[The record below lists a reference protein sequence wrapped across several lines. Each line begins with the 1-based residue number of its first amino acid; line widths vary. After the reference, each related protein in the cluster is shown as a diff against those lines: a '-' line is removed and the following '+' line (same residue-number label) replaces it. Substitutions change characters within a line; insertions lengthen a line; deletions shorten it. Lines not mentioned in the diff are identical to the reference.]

1 VSVFNML
8 RMIKRQILLS
18 SGTSRQDLTMR
29 ILHLLNHTNR
39 LNGHVHA
46 AVDLACAQI
55 KLGHS
60 VAVASGGGDFD
71 ALLAA
76 NNIETMLVSHE
87 RRPATLLKSLNS
99 LYSLVRGWRP
109 DVVHAHMMTSAL
121 LAWPV
126 CKSAGI
132 PLVTTV
138 HNEFQKS
145 SVLMGL
151 GTRVIAVSEA
161 VGCSM
166 QKRGISKSR
175 LNVVLNGTIGSA
187 RFEGKDR
194 TPRRLDSPAII
205 FVGGL
210 HPRKGLPDLFAA
222 FDTVHER
229 NPAARLYIVG
239 DGPHRDEYIKLV
251 SSMNCGSAV
260 TFMGAQDD
268 QFPFLLGAD
277 VFVLPSHADP
287 APLVL
292 SEAREAGCA
301 IVATNVDGIPELLE
315 HGQAGILVPA
325 RDRTALSAAICTL
338 VEDSATLQQWKEKS
352 QSNVDHLRIER
363 VARET
368 LEIYAAASRQIRG
381 NRSERA

>member
-1 VSVFNML
+1 
-8 RMIKRQILLS
+8 
-18 SGTSRQDLTMR
+18 MR

-46 AVDLACAQI
+46 AVDLACAQV
-55 KLGHS
+55 KLGHN

-76 NNIETMLVSHE
+76 NNVETMQVSHE
-87 RRPATLLKSLNS
+87 RRTGVLLKSLAS
-99 LYSLVRGWRP
+99 LNRLVRTWRP

-126 CKSAGI
+126 CKLARI

-145 SVLMGL
+145 AVLMGL

-161 VGCSM
+161 VGNSM
-166 QKRGISKSR
+166 EKRGIPRAR

-187 RFEGKDR
+187 RFDGKDR
-194 TPRRLDSPAII
+194 TPRHLDSPAII

-222 FDTVHER
+222 FDTVHAK
-229 NPAARLYIVG
+229 NPGARLYVLG
-239 DGPHRDEYIKLV
+239 DGPHREEYARSV
-251 SSMNCGSAV
+251 SAMNCSTAV
-260 TFMGAQDD
+260 NFMGAQDD
-268 QFPFLLGAD
+268 PLPFLLGAD

-301 IVATNVDGIPELLE
+301 IVATMVDGIPQLLE
-315 HGQAGILVPA
+315 QGHAGMLVPA
-325 RDRTALSAAICTL
+325 RDPAALSAAICSL
-338 VEDSATLQQWKEKS
+338 IENPVALREWREKS
-352 QSNVDHLRIER
+352 QYKVEYLRIER

-368 LEIYAAASRQIRG
+368 LDIYTAASRQVRG
-381 NRSERA
+381 KRFGFA

>member
-1 VSVFNML
+1 
-8 RMIKRQILLS
+8 
-18 SGTSRQDLTMR
+18 MR
-29 ILHLLNHTNR
+29 IMHLLNHTNR

-46 AVDLACAQI
+46 AVDLACAQVE
-55 KLGHS
+55 LGHV

-76 NNIETMLVSHE
+76 NKVEPMVVDHE
-87 RRPATLLKSLNS
+87 RRPVTLLKSI
-99 LYSLVRGWRP
+99 YSLRCLVRDWRP
-109 DVVHAHMMTSAL
+109 DVVHAHMMTSAI

-126 CKSAGI
+126 CKLAGI

-161 VGCSM
+161 VGRSM
-166 QKRGISKSR
+166 QKRGIPKSR
-175 LNVVLNGTIGSA
+175 LHVVLNGTIGSA

-194 TPRRLDSPAII
+194 TPRRLDSPAI
-205 FVGGL
+205 VCVAGL
-210 HPRKGLPDLFAA
+210 HPRKGLPDLFSA
-222 FDTVHER
+222 FETVHAR

-239 DGPHRDEYIKLV
+239 DGPYRDDYIELV
-251 SSMNCGSAV
+251 SSMACGSAV

-268 QFPFLLGAD
+268 PFPFLSGAD
-277 VFVLPSHADP
+277 IFVLPSHADP

-301 IVATNVDGIPELLE
+301 IVATSVDGIPQLLE
-315 HGQAGILVPA
+315 HGQAGILVPV
-325 RDRTALSAAICTL
+325 RDPAALSAAICSL
-338 VEDSATLQQWKEKS
+338 VEDSATLQQWRKAS
-352 QSNVDHLRIER
+352 QTNVDYLRIER

-368 LEIYAAASRQIRG
+368 LEIYASASHQVRG
-381 NRSERA
+381 IPGARSATRA

>member
-1 VSVFNML
+1 
-8 RMIKRQILLS
+8 
-18 SGTSRQDLTMR
+18 
-29 ILHLLNHTNR
+29 
-39 LNGHVHA
+39 
-46 AVDLACAQI
+46 
-55 KLGHS
+55 
-60 VAVASGGGDFD
+60 
-71 ALLAA
+71 
-76 NNIETMLVSHE
+76 
-87 RRPATLLKSLNS
+87 
-99 LYSLVRGWRP
+99 
-109 DVVHAHMMTSAL
+109 MMTSAL

-251 SSMNCGSAV
+251 SSMDCGSAV

-301 IVATNVDGIPELLE
+301 IVATNVDGIPELYDRLS
-315 HGQAGILVPA
+315 IPFPA
-325 RDRTALSAAICTL
+325 RDRTACASAAICTL
-338 VEDSATLQQWKEKS
+338 VENRRPSSGRKRVNQRRSFARGGSPAGVRPPLAKFAGTVQSALDHPNMTRS
-352 QSNVDHLRIER
+352 DTQSP
-363 VARET
+363 
-368 LEIYAAASRQIRG
+368 S
-381 NRSERA
+381 

>member
-1 VSVFNML
+1 
-8 RMIKRQILLS
+8 
-18 SGTSRQDLTMR
+18 MR

-39 LNGHVHA
+39 MNGHVHA
-46 AVDLACAQI
+46 AVDLSCAQV
-55 KLGHS
+55 KFGHS
-60 VAVASGGGDFD
+60 VALASGGGDFD

-76 NNIETMLVSHE
+76 NSVETMLISHE

-99 LYSLVRGWRP
+99 LYRLVRKWRP
-109 DVVHAHMMTSAL
+109 DIVHAHMMTSAL

-126 CKSAGI
+126 CKSTGI

-145 SVLMGL
+145 SILMGI
-151 GTRVIAVSEA
+151 GTRVIAVSEE
-161 VGCSM
+161 VGRSM
-166 QKRGISKSR
+166 QKRGIPKSR

-222 FDTVHER
+222 FDNVHKR
-229 NPAARLYIVG
+229 NPASRLYIVG
-239 DGPHRDEYIKLV
+239 DGPHRDEYTKLV
-251 SSMNCGSAV
+251 SSMDSASAV
-260 TFMGAQDD
+260 TFMGGQDD
-268 QFPFLLGAD
+268 PFPFLLGAD
-277 VFVLPSHADP
+277 IFVLPSHADP

-301 IVATNVDGIPELLE
+301 IVATAVDGIPQLLE
-315 HGQAGILVPA
+315 QGQAGILVPA
-325 RDRTALSAAICTL
+325 HDPAALSAAICSL
-338 VEDSATLQQWKEKS
+338 VDDPKTLQQWKEKS
-352 QSNVDHLRIER
+352 QFNVDHLRIER

-368 LEIYAAASRQIRG
+368 LEVYAAASGKFRG
-381 NRSERA
+381 QPSERP

>member
-1 VSVFNML
+1 
-8 RMIKRQILLS
+8 
-18 SGTSRQDLTMR
+18 MR

-46 AVDLACAQI
+46 AVDLSCAQV

-60 VAVASGGGDFD
+60 VALASGGGDFD

-76 NNIETMLVSHE
+76 NEVETMLVSHE
-87 RRPATLLKSLNS
+87 RRTGVLLKSLVS
-99 LYSLVRGWRP
+99 LNRLVRTWRP
-109 DVVHAHMMTSAL
+109 DVIHAHMMTSTL

-126 CKSAGI
+126 CKVARV

-145 SVLMGL
+145 AVLMGL

-161 VGCSM
+161 VGNSM
-166 QKRGISKSR
+166 EKRGIPRAR

-187 RFEGKDR
+187 RFDGKDR
-194 TPRRLDSPAII
+194 TPHRLDSPSII

-222 FDTVHER
+222 FDTVHAR
-229 NPAARLYIVG
+229 NPTARLYVLG
-239 DGPHRDEYIKLV
+239 DGPHRDEYARSV
-251 SSMNCGSAV
+251 STMKCATAI

-268 QFPFLLGAD
+268 PLPFLLGAD

-301 IVATNVDGIPELLE
+301 IVATTVDGVPQLLE
-315 HGQAGILVPA
+315 QGQAGMLVPA
-325 RDRTALSAAICTL
+325 RDPAALSAAICL
-338 VEDSATLQQWKEKS
+338 LLENPATLQEWREKS
-352 QSNVDHLRIER
+352 QHNVEYLRIDR

-368 LEIYAAASRQIRG
+368 LDIYTAASRQVRG
-381 NRSERA
+381 KLFGTA